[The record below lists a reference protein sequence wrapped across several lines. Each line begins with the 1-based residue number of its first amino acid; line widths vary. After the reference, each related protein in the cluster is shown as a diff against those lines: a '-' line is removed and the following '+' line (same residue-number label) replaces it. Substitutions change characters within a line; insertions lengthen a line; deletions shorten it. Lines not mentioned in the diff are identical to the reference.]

1 MENRSSLTKG
11 DFHLVHPNAAGI
23 DVASEM
29 HFVAVP
35 TSRDE
40 QSVRKF
46 GSYTQDLHELARWL
60 KKCQIDTVAMES
72 TGIYW
77 IQLYLILEE
86 YGFEVFL
93 VNARHI
99 KNVSGRKSDVQDC
112 QWIQQLHSYGLLN
125 ASFQPDLLGRE
136 LRTYMRHRKNLT
148 QSYAMQ
154 VQLMQKAFEQ
164 MNIKLHNA
172 LADITGKSGIAI
184 IEAILKGERDATQ
197 LASLADPRVKT
208 SKQEII
214 KSLQGNWR
222 NEHLFELRQAY
233 ELYLIF
239 KEKIRECDKQIELA
253 LQKQDN
259 NPSDDTMPLKKRS
272 RGRNNFDFNATNY
285 LKRILGVDI
294 TEIFGISEVTA
305 MQIISEIGI
314 DMSKWAT
321 KKHFVSWL
329 NLAPNNR
336 ISGGKRLKSKKDKK
350 KNKAGQAFLIAAST
364 LQRSNHWLG
373 VFLRRITA
381 KHGAP
386 IAIKATAR
394 KIALI
399 FYQMIKNQIEFN
411 PLPIETY
418 NQLFK
423 ERKLKY
429 IKNQASMLGFQLV
442 PA

>member
-1 MENRSSLTKG
+1 MENIKSLRQE

-23 DVASEM
+23 DIASEE

-35 TSRDE
+35 SGRDDP
-40 QSVRKF
+40 SVRRF
-46 GSYTQDLHELARWL
+46 GSYTADIHELARWL
-60 KKCQIDTVAMES
+60 KKCKVDTIAMES

-77 IQLYLILEE
+77 VQLFLILEE

-112 QWIQQLHSYGLLN
+112 QWIQQLHSFGLLN
-125 ASFQPDLLGRE
+125 ASFQPDLLERE

-148 QSYAMQ
+148 ESYAMQ

-172 LADITGKSGIAI
+172 LSDITGKSGITI
-184 IEAILKGERDATQ
+184 IESILSGERDAVK
-197 LASLADPRVKT
+197 LSSLADPRVKT
-208 SKQEII
+208 SKEEII

-222 NEHLFELRQAY
+222 DEHLFELRQAF
-233 ELYLIF
+233 ELYLVF
-239 KEKIRECDKQIELA
+239 KDKIKECDTQIELS
-253 LQKQDN
+253 LQKQHQN
-259 NPSDDTMPLKKRS
+259 SDENTTPKRTA
-272 RGRNNFDFNATNY
+272 RGSNKFDFNATMY
-285 LKRILGVDI
+285 LKKILGVDI
-294 TEIFGISEVTA
+294 TEIFGISELTG
-305 MQIISEIGI
+305 MQIIAETGI
-314 DMSKWAT
+314 DMTKWLT

-329 NLAPNNR
+329 TLAPNTR
-336 ISGGKRLKSKKDKK
+336 ISGGKRLRPKKDKK

-364 LQRSNHWLG
+364 LKRSNHWLG
-373 VFLRRITA
+373 VFYRRISA
-381 KHGAP
+381 KHGPSVAV
-386 IAIKATAR
+386 KATAR
-394 KIALI
+394 KLALI
-399 FYQMIKNQIEFN
+399 FYQMLKTQTKFT
-411 PLPIETY
+411 PISMDTY

-429 IKNQASMLGFQLV
+429 LKNQAAMFGFQLM